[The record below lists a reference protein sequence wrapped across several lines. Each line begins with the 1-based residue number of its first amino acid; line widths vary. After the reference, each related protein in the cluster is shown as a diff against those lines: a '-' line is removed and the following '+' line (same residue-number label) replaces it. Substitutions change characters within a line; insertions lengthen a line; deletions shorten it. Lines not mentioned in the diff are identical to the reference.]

1 MTLHE
6 AINTLV
12 NHKDLTFDETKAA
25 HDELTSGT
33 ADATMIASYLTAM
46 AAKGVKP
53 QEIAGAADSL
63 RRKALPFDP
72 QAKVMEVVG
81 TGGDHSDS
89 FNISTTSMFVI
100 AAAGVKIAKHGNRAA
115 SSKSGAADV
124 LEALGFDIN
133 ATPEKSA
140 QLLADYNFCFLFAQ
154 KYHPSMRFVG
164 PARKELGFPTI
175 FNLIGPLA
183 NPARPTYE
191 LLGVYSKDLMQPMA
205 EAISQLGVTSGMVI
219 HGEDG
224 LDEVTVTGPTDA
236 IRIQNGQFEQ
246 LTLNPEDYGFKIA
259 DKAALVGGTPAQN
272 AQITRAVLSG
282 KDQGAKRDAVIFNA
296 GVALSLTDAA
306 PTIKAG
312 IDLARK
318 TIDSGAAIKRLDDAL
333 AVDHVEVSA

>member
-1 MTLHE
+1 MTLIESINKLVKHE
-6 AINTLV
+6 
-12 NHKDLTFDETKAA
+12 DLTFDETKAA
-25 HDELTSGT
+25 HDALTSGDT
-33 ADATMIASYLTAM
+33 DATLIASYLTAM
-46 AAKGVKP
+46 AAKGPRP

-72 QAKVMEVVG
+72 QAKVLEVVG

-100 AAAGVKIAKHGNRAA
+100 AAAGVRIAKHGNRAA

-133 ATPEKSA
+133 ATPAKSA
-140 QLLADYNFCFLFAQ
+140 ALLKAYNFCFLFAQ
-154 KYHPSMRFVG
+154 KYHPAMRFVG

-236 IRIQNGQFEQ
+236 IRIRNGQFEP
-246 LTLNPEDYGFKIA
+246 LTLNPTDYGFRIA
-259 DKAALVGGTPAQN
+259 AKADLVGGTPAQN
-272 AQITRAVLSG
+272 AKITRDVLAG
-282 KDQGAKRDAVIFNA
+282 RDHGAKRDAVLFNA
-296 GVALSLTDAA
+296 GVALSLTGAA
-306 PTIKAG
+306 STIQAG
-312 IDLARK
+312 IDLARQ
-318 TIDSGAAIKRLDDAL
+318 TINSGAAIKRLDEAL